1 MIVKTVHKERDF
13 TIVDNQ
19 CIHRDDLSARA
30 KGLWIYLMS
39 LPQDW
44 TLHVEEVNTH
54 FTEGRDAMRSAWQE
68 LEKAG
73 YVTKKQIRDDGGHLT
88 GWYVEA
94 YEYLQSTESGF
105 TDVGK
110 SNHTKYSKKQST
122 EKNKNEPKTALVP
135 TSLKDTL
142 QRAIDES
149 FTSVQQY
156 ENFGKERGQIRI
168 IAGRCRRLNP
178 DDPEAVAKQ
187 MLTTFA
193 WLREHDGWWA
203 GQPFI
208 PSVLSSQWERIAVKA
223 KEMNGQKDWMA
234 EFLAQRQDA

>member
-1 MIVKTVHKERDF
+1 VTEKRGFV
-13 TIVDNQ
+13 
-19 CIHRDDLSARA
+19 
-30 KGLWIYLMS
+30 GYWI
-39 LPQDW
+39 P
-44 TLHVEEVNTH
+44 
-54 FTEGRDAMRSAWQE
+54 AE
-68 LEKAG
+68 LALKHEISWPEKALLREIIQLDAG
-73 YVTKKQIRDDGGHLT
+73 GECRASNKHFADHLGVSVRQVQNYLTHLEELRQIRRVMDGDRRVRIEPEGMNCSSTPHET
-88 GWYVEA
+88 QFTPPHEGSFTRKRSIERESKEEESSPEA
-94 YEYLQSTESGF
+94 
-105 TDVGK
+105 K
-110 SNHTKYSKKQST
+110 R
-122 EKNKNEPKTALVP
+122 EPAP
-135 TSLKDTL
+135 LKDTL